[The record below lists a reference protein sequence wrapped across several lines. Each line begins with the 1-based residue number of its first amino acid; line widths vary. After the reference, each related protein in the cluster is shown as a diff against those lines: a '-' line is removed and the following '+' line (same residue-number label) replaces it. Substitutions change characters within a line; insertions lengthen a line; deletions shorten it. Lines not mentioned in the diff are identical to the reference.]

1 MVQLGDASPVG
12 KPWRRAVQIWGL
24 GQVSKHAP
32 TSMPATKRARMF
44 TARHS
49 AIIRQAKARRTQ
61 PCYNGIYRESAR
73 IRTADLKFVRLR
85 SPSWMATARNSPLGA
100 RPALIRIRRT
110 AAAIGRCIP
119 DNFSALIGAV
129 RKMEGIRIFAVVL
142 SRRESRT
149 QLDR

>member
-1 MVQLGDASPVG
+1 MRALSANRGDAPFRYGDLVRFLNTLRRQCPQQNVLECSLHGTVRSSG
-12 KPWRRAVQIWGL
+12 KRR
-24 GQVSKHAP
+24 P
-32 TSMPATKRARMF
+32 
-44 TARHS
+44 
-49 AIIRQAKARRTQ
+49 RRTQ

-73 IRTADLKFVRLR
+73 IRTADPKFVRLR

-129 RKMEGIRIFAVVL
+129 RKIEGIRFLAVVL
-142 SRRESRT
+142 SRRESRAR
-149 QLDR
+149 LDR